1 MQNNNSQNT
10 ITNKLK
16 EYRIKA
22 GLTQFDVMLKLGVRS
37 TDRIS
42 KWERGRKYPSVV
54 NLLKLAKI
62 YNVHAIELYPE
73 IGLPQTPQ
81 GDPPRE

>member
-1 MQNNNSQNT
+1 MNN
-10 ITNKLK
+10 IPNKIK

-22 GLTQFDVMLKLGVRS
+22 GLTQFDVMLKLGVKS

-42 KWERGRKYPSVV
+42 KWECGSKYPSMM

-62 YNVHAIELYPE
+62 LDVQARELYPE
-73 IGLPQTPQ
+73 IGLSQTPLQ
-81 GDPPRE
+81 DPLQNLTRN